1 MSLRLHIAQLEPTLG
16 NLDENLARHIAAA
29 DEAARDGAQMLLF
42 PELSLTGYFLKD
54 QTPEV
59 ALTLEAAPLEALRQ
73 RSRELTIGVGLVERA
88 ADGRLYNAYA
98 LFEDGELLHVHR
110 KVHLVTYGMF
120 EEGRDFA
127 AGEHFQVA
135 RSKHGR
141 LGVMLCE
148 DAWHASSAWLYHLAG
163 VDLLVVPSAGPA
175 RGVQADHEGFG
186 SVLTWRTLLAHA
198 AGLHQCFVAYAN
210 RVGCEDGVTFAG
222 HSRVLDPFG
231 AELAALDSIE
241 AGSVEA
247 DLDLAECERARLK
260 TPLRRDEKPWLVLR
274 ELQRLEDEER
284 GDDA

>member
-1 MSLRLHIAQLEPTLG
+1 MRPRLTIAQLEPTLG
-16 NLDENLARHIAAA
+16 NLEENLARHLAALDETEREGA
-29 DEAARDGAQMLLF
+29 DLVLF

-59 ALTLEAAPLEALRQ
+59 ALALDAAPLEALRT
-73 RSRELTIGVGLVERA
+73 RSRCATIGVGFVERA
-88 ADGRLYNAYA
+88 DDGRLYNAYA

-127 AGEHFQVA
+127 AGERFQVA

-141 LGVMLCE
+141 IGVMICE
-148 DAWHASSAWLYHLAG
+148 DAWHTSSAWLYHLAG
-163 VDLLVVPSAGPA
+163 VELLVVPSAGPA

-198 AGLHQCFVAYAN
+198 AGLHQCFVAYVN
-210 RVGCEDGVTFAG
+210 RVGCEDGVTFSGA
-222 HSRVLDPFG
+222 SRVLDPFG
-231 AELAALDSIE
+231 DERDALE
-241 AGSVEA
+241 GLEPGLLSVE
-247 DLDLAECERARLK
+247 LDLAECERARLK

-274 ELQRLEDEER
+274 ELRRLEHEER